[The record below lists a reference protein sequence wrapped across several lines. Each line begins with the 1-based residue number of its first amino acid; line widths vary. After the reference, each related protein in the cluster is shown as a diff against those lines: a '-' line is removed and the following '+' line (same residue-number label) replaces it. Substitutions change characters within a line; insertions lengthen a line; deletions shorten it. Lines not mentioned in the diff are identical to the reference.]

1 MMTVAQGIY
10 REGIQ
15 VYQKLPNVFSGYL
28 FQCLL
33 TVKVFW

>member
-1 MMTVAQGIY
+1 MMTAVQGIY
-10 REGIQ
+10 RELIQ
-15 VYQKLPNVFSGYL
+15 VYQKVPNVFSGYL